1 MIQLYYDID
10 TARRVNE
17 NNAPLT
23 TLLQFYYNTA
33 PQVQFRFLSGGSPVD
48 LSAIKAWRAAI
59 DTEFNASTV
68 PVCRIENADID
79 ASKAETGIVTVTF
92 NCNSSEFLAKLNNN
106 RNVNA
111 WLDIYGI
118 NSNGQNEFIAQM
130 PVILLAVVDP
140 EQGDPAEV
148 PPLYP
153 SADAVR
159 AMIAGTDA
167 YELARNAEFHIGDRA
182 YYPGEPGY
190 LLICIA
196 EGTSADTLPELDKT
210 VNTFLDGTVTWQV
223 YDLSES
229 GGGGAANITV
239 NGVSPDTEGNIEL
252 TARCVPMPEKTEG
265 GDNIIVSSVCG
276 SQDLAQFYERMQ
288 SAVFTI
294 DGNTVS
300 TQEDSDG
307 YYYTGEV
314 DLKYYVESPEYSWI
328 VLNIEQHY
336 GEGNVDPEKHYY
348 LHTQIHEMLD
358 KFSACAVNESYA
370 GEYKPG
376 QIWLDAGRIP
386 YAYDSNPDT
395 WSDGAY
401 YETIYERIDAMCYGT
416 FTYPNYWSA
425 TSDDAET
432 GAAYTTDVTYT
443 APSNGWLIIEWCSEA
458 LMDNSYVEIDSKQ
471 FQLGTIDETGGK
483 AWRQFIFPIAAWSNW
498 LISRDECRSYT
509 IHFLPCTQL
518 FNME

>member
-48 LSAIKAWRAAI
+48 LSAINAWRAAI

-79 ASKAETGIVTVTF
+79 ASQAETGIVTVTF

-140 EQGDPAEV
+140 EQGDPAAV

-167 YELARNAEFHIGDRA
+167 YELARNAEFRIGDRA

-196 EGTSADTLPELDKT
+196 PGTSAAELPELDKT
-210 VNTFLDGTVTWQV
+210 VNSFLDGTVTWQV

-229 GGGGAANITV
+229 GGGAANITV
-239 NGVSPDTEGNIEL
+239 NGVSPDAEGNIQLKAENISFNFKDDMGYDIP
-252 TARCVPMPEKTEG
+252 TSGAISTEDLQRFFTSMQYAIFSVNG
-265 GDNIIVSSVCG
+265 YSAWENEPGIINGSIDIYGDTMF
-276 SQDLAQFYERMQ
+276 L
-288 SAVFTI
+288 
-294 DGNTVS
+294 
-300 TQEDSDG
+300 
-307 YYYTGEV
+307 
-314 DLKYYVESPEYSWI
+314 ESPESGTPMQDWYGNPLNTKSVYDLAYDVYTCCPRAIVINDGDMVGIDGEGVLYLYIRAEDVVVRQEWNSDIQEYNKTYLTDTLYELNYLKMGVPDYTSLEEDITRDTDHLANTSGWIIVNAQSDSAVALPIEVIIDEQTITKMSCETGNWQTVVVPVMEGTTWRVAVPNPGDSWI
-328 VLNIEQHY
+328 EWHI
-336 GEGNVDPEKHYY
+336 
-348 LHTQIHEMLD
+348 
-358 KFSACAVNESYA
+358 KF
-370 GEYKPG
+370 
-376 QIWLDAGRIP
+376 I
-386 YAYDSNPDT
+386 
-395 WSDGAY
+395 
-401 YETIYERIDAMCYGT
+401 
-416 FTYPNYWSA
+416 
-425 TSDDAET
+425 
-432 GAAYTTDVTYT
+432 
-443 APSNGWLIIEWCSEA
+443 
-458 LMDNSYVEIDSKQ
+458 
-471 FQLGTIDETGGK
+471 
-483 AWRQFIFPIAAWSNW
+483 
-498 LISRDECRSYT
+498 
-509 IHFLPCTQL
+509 PCTPL
-518 FNME
+518 YNI